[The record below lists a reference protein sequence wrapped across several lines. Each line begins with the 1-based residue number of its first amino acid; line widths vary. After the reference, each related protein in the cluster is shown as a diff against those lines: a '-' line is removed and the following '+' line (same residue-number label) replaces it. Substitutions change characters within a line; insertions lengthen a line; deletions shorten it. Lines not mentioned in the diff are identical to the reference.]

1 MMVDEP
7 LQPPS
12 SLERMVR
19 DNHRPLAVVIYNPA
33 AGSGLGRQ
41 RVELSD
47 VQTRF
52 ASGGWQ
58 CATLATQ
65 APGDGAQAAQRALAS
80 GADMV
85 VAMGGDGTVNEVV
98 QALAYQEVPLGII
111 PTGTVNILA
120 REINLPLEPLAA
132 IDALVAGA
140 PRTIDLG
147 KANGRYFTSMVG
159 LGYDAEATL
168 QLLPQLK
175 AWSGQ
180 LAYWVAAFRTYQ
192 RHRAVRARLVLTDE
206 TGKVRRLRRLVY
218 MMVVS
223 NGGLYAGGVLKFSP
237 DANMADGVLDACI
250 IRSGRWY
257 RALFHGLLTFLGRL
271 HQVTDVEFFRATSMH
286 FKSSRPFPYQLDG
299 DPAGHSPVTIE
310 IAPAALRV
318 VAPVMPAQT
327 PRA

>member
-1 MMVDEP
+1 MTAHE
-7 LQPPS
+7 
-12 SLERMVR
+12 SLHRSTSLDCLVR
-19 DNHRPLAVVIYNPA
+19 DPGARLAVVIYNPT
-33 AGSGLGRQ
+33 AGSGPGRQ
-41 RVELSD
+41 RVELSV
-47 VQTRF
+47 VQARF
-52 ASGGWQ
+52 AAGGWQ
-58 CATLATQ
+58 CATLSTQ
-65 APGDGAQAAQRALAS
+65 APGDGAQAAQRALDA

-98 QALAYQEVPLGII
+98 QTLAYQDVPLGII
-111 PTGTVNILA
+111 PTGTINILA
-120 REINLPLEPLAA
+120 REVNLPLEPLAA
-132 IDALVAGA
+132 IDALVNGV

-147 KANGRYFTSMVG
+147 KANGRYFTSMIG

-180 LAYWVAAFRTYQ
+180 LAYVVAAFRTYQ
-192 RHRAVRARLVLTDE
+192 RHRAVRARLVMRDE
-206 TGKVRRLRRLVY
+206 KNKVRRLRRLVY

-257 RALFHGLLTFLGRL
+257 RALFHGFLTFLGRL
-271 HQVTDVEFFRATSMH
+271 HQVSDVEFFRATSIR
-286 FKSSRPFPYQLDG
+286 FESSRPFPFQLDG

-318 VAPVMPAQT
+318 VG
-327 PRA
+327 PRDLSGE